1 MLGGK
6 ERGLRL
12 LILLLLLICASAAQ
26 APDDLKIN
34 RTSDINIPGMPDYL
48 RMPNSPLA
56 MTRQSVILVK
66 GSRLRR
72 DGEVPTVKLGSAF
85 GRRQVSLIQQCD
97 LKRTVQLF
105 PKKKDY
111 TIKNAGE
118 DVAASAND
126 KHGGHLDVT
135 VDVRHKPTPNP
146 ASRARKSKP
155 ITRWRSVCFI
165 TCLT

>member
-1 MLGGK
+1 
-6 ERGLRL
+6 
-12 LILLLLLICASAAQ
+12 
-26 APDDLKIN
+26 
-34 RTSDINIPGMPDYL
+34 
-48 RMPNSPLA
+48 

-118 DVAASAND
+118 DAAASAND

-135 VDVRHKPTPNP
+135 VD
-146 ASRARKSKP
+146 
-155 ITRWRSVCFI
+155 ITDTNQRRIQRVEQGRVSQ
-165 TCLT
+165 